1 MPPRKKKPD
10 VSRETSEPTPDNLEP
25 DEELQE
31 FAGGVTIPVLR
42 RNKGGR
48 PPKYRPE
55 YAIAAGIMLRRG
67 ATISELAQ
75 AFGVANSTIHFW
87 QTQHQEFLEQFLQL
101 SDATISR
108 VERSLADRA
117 NGYTYD
123 AVKVFNYKGTPVIIP
138 VKEHVPPDIS
148 AIKHILAV
156 KRPQEWRIKDE
167 VELSGDEAFKEL
179 LIGMANKKKDAKD
192 G

>member
-1 MPPRKKKPD
+1 MPPRKKKPEPD
-10 VSRETSEPTPDNLEP
+10 VSRETEELEP

-31 FAGGVTIPVLR
+31 FAGGVTIPVIR
-42 RNKGGR
+42 RNRGGR

-55 YAIAAGIMLRRG
+55 HAIAAGIMLRRG

-87 QTQHQEFLEQFLQL
+87 QTQHQEFLEQFLEL
-101 SDATISR
+101 SEATIAR
-108 VERSLADRA
+108 TERSLADRA

-123 AVKVFNYKGTPVIIP
+123 AVKVFNHKGVALVVP

-148 AIKHILAV
+148 AIKHLLAV
-156 KRPQEWRIKDE
+156 KKPTEYRIKDE
-167 VELSGDEAFKEL
+167 VAVSGDEAFVEL
-179 LIGMANKKKDAKD
+179 LIGMANKKKDGKE
-192 G
+192 